1 MRHAYM
7 VVLALLCIAG
17 ARSSAVTHTV
27 VDAGFS
33 FSPATL
39 TINLGDTVVFSIS
52 PAHNVVEV
60 TQTTW
65 NNNGNTSNGGF
76 TLPFGG
82 GTLVIGI
89 VGTYY
94 YVCSPHAAMGMKGQI
109 TVAQTSIGT
118 GALATS
124 SYCAGAALQVPFTAT
139 GTFNAGN
146 TFTAQLSNATGSFAA
161 PVVIGTTS
169 GTTSGAIAATIPPG
183 TTAGGGY
190 RIRVVASN
198 PVIVGVDNGT
208 DITIS
213 TVPAATLTAGGAT
226 SFCDGQNVTLTANSG
241 TGLTHTWRRNGVVI
255 ASALGSTYQATL
267 SGLYTVEVSN
277 GSCSATSTGVNVTVF
292 TSNPTSFIW
301 TAAQSTDWGTVG
313 NWNSPCAVP
322 GAGDTVIISGTVTPP
337 ASVPAVTLSRL
348 VMNNAG
354 GLTLGGALVITGGL
368 ELTQGHITLGGNDL
382 ELGSGAAITG
392 GSASSFVVT
401 NGTGE
406 LRQAGLGAGVR
417 GGAVLFPVG
426 ATSASYTPLTVTNAG
441 TADAIGVRV
450 ADGVR
455 SGGTT
460 GAVLVTDVVS
470 RTWFITEGTAGG
482 SNATLLFQWN
492 TADESTSFDRSVCF
506 VAHHDGTSW
515 NPLGPLGA
523 AAGGGPWQRSV
534 SGVTSFSPFGIGDVS
549 SPLPVDLRLFTA
561 ESRDGAVHLAW
572 RTERE
577 RGVAGFALERRRV
590 DVRSGMEESDTQI
603 GFIAATGSDGHGAA
617 YQFVDTPPAGGSW
630 SYRLRMVDLDGRVE
644 YSQAVL
650 VDVDGVIAQ
659 PEIVSLS
666 PQPLRAG
673 AASAVELRYRTPVG
687 APVAISVHD
696 ALGRRVASL
705 PSHPSIAGMNL
716 ARLDASS
723 LPPGMYLVRLVQG
736 DRLAQRRMVVVR

>member
-7 VVLALLCIAG
+7 IVLALLCIAG
-17 ARSSAVTHTV
+17 ARSGAVTHTV

-39 TINLGDTVVFSIS
+39 TINLGDTVVFAIS

-65 NNNGNTSNGGF
+65 NSNGNTSNGGF

-82 GTLVIGI
+82 GTLVIGA

-94 YVCSPHAAMGMKGQI
+94 YVCSPHASMGMKGQI
-109 TVAQTSIGT
+109 SVVQTAIGT
-118 GALATS
+118 GTLATS
-124 SYCAGAALQVPFTAT
+124 SFCAGAALQVPFTAT
-139 GTFNAGN
+139 GTFNTGN
-146 TFTAQLSNATGSFAA
+146 TFTAQLSNATGSFAV

-169 GTTSGAIAATIPPG
+169 GTTSGVISATIPPG
-183 TTAGGGY
+183 TAAGGGY
-190 RIRVVASN
+190 RIRVVATN
-198 PVIVGVDNGT
+198 PVIVGSDNGT
-208 DITIS
+208 DITVS
-213 TVPAATLTAGGAT
+213 TVPAATLAASGPT
-226 SFCDGQNVTLTANSG
+226 SFCDGQSVTLTANSG
-241 TGLTHTWRRNGVVI
+241 TGLSHTWRRNGVVI
-255 ASALGSTYQATL
+255 ASALGSTFQATQ

-277 GSCSATSTGVNVTVF
+277 GSCNATSTGVNVVVF
-292 TSNPTSFIW
+292 NSNPTSFIW
-301 TAAQSTDWGTVG
+301 TASQSTDWGTVG

-322 GAGDTVIISGTVTPP
+322 GTGDTVIISGTVTPP
-337 ASVPAVTLSRL
+337 ASVPAITLSRL

-354 GLTLGGALVITGGL
+354 GLTLGGSLVITGSL
-368 ELTQGHITLGGNDL
+368 DLTQGHLTLAGNDL
-382 ELGSGAAITG
+382 EIGAGAAIVG

-401 NGTGE
+401 DGTGE
-406 LRQAGLGAGVR
+406 LRQAGLGSGVR

-460 GAVLVTDVVS
+460 GSVLVTDVVA

-506 VAHHDGTSW
+506 VAHHDGASW

-523 AAGGGPWQRSV
+523 ASGGGPWQRSV
-534 SGVTSFSPFGIGDVS
+534 SGVTSFSPFGIGDVQ

-561 ESRDGAVHLAW
+561 EAHDGAVHLAW

-577 RGVAGFALERRRV
+577 RGVAGFAIERRRV
-590 DVRSGMEESDTQI
+590 EAGRGEEESDTQI
-603 GFIAATGSDGHGAA
+603 GFIAASGSDGLGTA
-617 YQFVDTPPAGGSW
+617 YRFVDTPPAGGSW

-644 YSQAVL
+644 YSQTVL

-705 PSHPSIAGMNL
+705 PSYPSIAGMNL
-716 ARLDASS
+716 VQLDAAS